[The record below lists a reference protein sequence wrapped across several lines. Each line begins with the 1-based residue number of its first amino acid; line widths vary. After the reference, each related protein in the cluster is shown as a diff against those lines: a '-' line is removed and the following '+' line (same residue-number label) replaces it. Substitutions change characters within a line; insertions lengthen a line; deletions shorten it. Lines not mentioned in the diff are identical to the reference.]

1 MVYQLHDV
9 GKMKRYIA
17 LASCIFLS
25 ACAHKNALMQSPQ
38 VNNTESI
45 DQINLELDRALL
57 NDSTQNLATIP
68 DDVMNAFTP
77 NLIPQA
83 SLKSEPRFDIAVKNV
98 PARDFFEELVAGTN
112 LNMLVSPE
120 LSGSISLQLKDVTVD
135 DVLDITHRLYGY
147 EYEKHGRLIHITP
160 AGLTTHIF
168 AINYLNVERNGDS
181 ETRVSSGQIT
191 QNNSGSQT
199 SGSRNYASSGGQTSG
214 SRNYASSGGQ
224 TSGSGTR
231 ITTKNKNNFWEALNQ
246 TLQLIVGNKEGHSVI
261 ITPSTGMAVV
271 RADAKTLSSVKRY
284 LERAELILKRQV
296 ILEAKILEVSLS
308 KGYQQGIDWSFSDAS
323 SSLDSNGNSKKGIGL
338 TQVAQNISA
347 EAGGVFASVIKLNNF
362 ESTINLLG
370 TQGNVQVLSSPRI
383 ATVNNQKAVIKVG
396 SDEFYVTDIDFE
408 SNNDTNSN
416 STNVELTPFFSGIA
430 LDVTPQISEE
440 GKIILHV
447 HPTISKVEDQQKT
460 ISVAGA
466 ETNLP
471 LAFSSIRESDSI
483 ITAENGQI
491 VVIGGLIQNKSADN
505 NSSVPFLGD
514 LPFIGELF
522 KQKGEESEKTELVI
536 LLRPTLTDRQ
546 NIQNDI
552 RSSRER
558 FGQFRDIMSVPTET
572 SFYE

>member
-1 MVYQLHDV
+1 MVYQLHGV
-9 GKMKRYIA
+9 GKMKRFIA
-17 LASCIFLS
+17 LASCLFIS
-25 ACAHKNALMQSPQ
+25 SCAHENALMQSPQ
-38 VNNTESI
+38 ANNTESI
-45 DQINLELDRALL
+45 DQINEELDRVLFVESVQALG
-57 NDSTQNLATIP
+57 AIP
-68 DDVMNAFTP
+68 DDVMNALTP
-77 NLIPQA
+77 GLLSQSKIV
-83 SLKSEPRFDIAVKNV
+83 SEPSFDIAVKDV
-98 PARDFFEELVAGTN
+98 SARDFFEELVSGTN
-112 LNMLVSPE
+112 LNMLVAPD
-120 LSGSISLQLKDVTVD
+120 LTGSISLQLKDVTID

-147 EYEKHGRLIHITP
+147 EYERQGRLIHVSP

-168 AINYLNVERNGDS
+168 VINYLNVERNGES

-191 QNNSGSQT
+191 QNAGSSSSST
-199 SGSRNYASSGGQTSG
+199 GSDSS
-214 SRNYASSGGQ
+214 SSQ
-224 TSGSGTR
+224 STGSGTR
-231 ITTKNKNNFWEALNQ
+231 ITTINKNRFWEALNE

-261 ITPSTGMAVV
+261 LTPSTGMAVV
-271 RADAKTLSSVKRY
+271 RADTRTLSSVKNY

-323 SSLDSNGNSKKGIGL
+323 SALDSNGDSKRGLGL
-338 TQVAQNISA
+338 TQIAKNVTS
-347 EAGGVFASVIKLNNF
+347 EAGGVFASVIKLNDF
-362 ESTINLLG
+362 ESTIRLLG

-396 SDEFYVTDIDFE
+396 SDEFFVTDIDFE
-408 SNNDTNSN
+408 SNNDTNSS

-471 LAFSSIRESDSI
+471 LAFSTIRESDSV

-491 VVIGGLIQNKSADN
+491 VVIGGLIQNRSADK

-536 LLRPTLTDRQ
+536 LLRPTLTDQ
-546 NIQNDI
+546 KTIQNDI
-552 RSSRER
+552 RGSRAR
-558 FGQFRDIMSVPTET
+558 FGQFRDIMSAPTET